1 MQREKVGVWK
11 EKQEVRVKAAIDSA
25 KTLFFERGIDAVKM
39 TDIAEMAGMGV
50 ASLYRYPATATKT
63 RIVIQVGC
71 QVWNELL
78 EEYRAVFEGK
88 EFQNANGITQIE
100 MILKLYVHLFE
111 NHRDFLRFV
120 SIFDAYCLESHIP
133 AEELEEYEK
142 SVFGFFPYYEAACKK
157 GKEDGTI
164 RDDFALYETYNTV
177 NHAMISVLK
186 KLAFESI
193 LPQDSM
199 SGLNE
204 IELLIHIFSH
214 YLRK

>member
-1 MQREKVGVWK
+1 MEREKVGVWK
-11 EKQEVRVKAAIDSA
+11 EKQEVRVKAAIDAA
-25 KTLFFERGIDAVKM
+25 KLLFFEKGIDAVKM
-39 TDIAEMAGMGV
+39 TDIAEKAGMGV

-78 EEYRAVFEGK
+78 TEYKEVFDGK
-88 EFQNANGITQIE
+88 EFQEANGITQIE
-100 MILKLYVHLFE
+100 MILRLYLHLFE

-133 AEELEEYEK
+133 ADDLEEYENCIL
-142 SVFGFFPYYEAACKK
+142 GFFPYYESACKK

-164 RDDFALYETYNTV
+164 REEFALYETYNTV

-193 LPQDSM
+193 LPQDSV
-199 SGLNE
+199 SGVNE
-204 IELLIHIFSH
+204 IELLVRIFSD
-214 YLRK
+214 YMRK